1 MNKLLIIAMIALC
14 GCCCWQDDNPVE
26 EAVESAIQ
34 KATGAD
40 IDLTPASPEKPHE
53 QIALPGANKSL

>member
-40 IDLTPASPEKPHE
+40 IDLTPASPEKSNEKAAIPSA
-53 QIALPGANKSL
+53 IK